1 MQTAMRWQEIPHAA
15 LRRHALSFCPP
26 GKGDAAFG
34 AAGLMGDG
42 PTPALR
48 DRVKSSQDFT
58 FAPPLPERGFS
69 RQRRRVMNIRTITS
83 WGLALFALWAQAA
96 QGQNLEDLV
105 QRLVRQTDTL
115 AQRSYDSFSSRR
127 NPSRYDIEALYQSR
141 SLNASAELFQRM
153 VRDRRGDSELKDAFA
168 VLQDLLR
175 NSGRYAFEPRYWS
188 DIQRTSDDLARELN
202 VRQGDRDE
210 DRPPR
215 NDPDGHTSGRLRWH
229 GKVDGETQ
237 LLVRRSDVES
247 RALSGL
253 PARAT
258 TFDFTSPL
266 PRRAVDVR
274 LEKKH
279 GRGDVEIVQQPSRNN
294 DFTVVVEIRDK
305 KGGSDDYEFELIW

>member
-1 MQTAMRWQEIPHAA
+1 MM
-15 LRRHALSFCPP
+15 
-26 GKGDAAFG
+26 
-34 AAGLMGDG
+34 
-42 PTPALR
+42 
-48 DRVKSSQDFT
+48 
-58 FAPPLPERGFS
+58 
-69 RQRRRVMNIRTITS
+69 MNIRTITS
-83 WGLALFALWAQAA
+83 WGLVLLVLSAQVTQA
-96 QGQNLEDLV
+96 QNLEDLV

-115 AQRSYDSFSSRR
+115 AQRSYDSFGSRR

-153 VRDRRGDSELKDAFA
+153 VRDRRSDSELRDAFA
-168 VLQDLLR
+168 VLQDLFR
-175 NSGRYAFEPRYWS
+175 NSGRYAFDRRYWS

-202 VRQGDRDE
+202 VRQRDHDD

-215 NDPDGHTSGRLRWH
+215 DDLDGRTSGRLRWR
-229 GKVDGETQ
+229 GTVDGETQ

-253 PARAT
+253 PASAT
-258 TFDFTSPL
+258 TFNFTSPL

-279 GRGDVEIVQQPSRNN
+279 GRGDIEIVQQPSRNN
-294 DFTVVVEIRDK
+294 DFTAVVQIRDK